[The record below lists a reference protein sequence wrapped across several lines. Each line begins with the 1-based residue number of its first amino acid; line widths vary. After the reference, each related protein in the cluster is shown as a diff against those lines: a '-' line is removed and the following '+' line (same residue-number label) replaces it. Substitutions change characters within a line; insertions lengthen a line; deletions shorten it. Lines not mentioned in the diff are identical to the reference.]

1 MPFAQDKDF
10 VGREDILRSIEQG
23 FAQPTTLR
31 RIALAGLGGV
41 GYVVSPGKTSIADIA
56 DV

>member
-10 VGREDILRSIEQG
+10 VGREDILASIDEG
-23 FAQPTTLR
+23 FSHPTTMR

-41 GYVVSPGKTSIADIA
+41 GYDVPPGNTSIADA
-56 DV
+56 